1 MSVRLRRSSD
11 GCAPGGGRD
20 AFQGDAMDLS
30 TIGVFAFLDGLSG
43 VQTGQFIRKVERLG
57 YSALWFAESAGR
69 ESFSFASY
77 LLGQTERLVV
87 ATGIAVV
94 FSYEPIATAN
104 AARTLGELFED
115 RFILGLGVSNK
126 RGNARRGVA
135 YDKPYSFMCEYLSKM
150 RAAPYGAPKPK
161 HEPPIVLAGMMPKM
175 LRLAATETRGT
186 HTYFTTTEQIAQVRA
201 ALGPDPWLCAEQ
213 AVMLETDAAKARAA
227 ARRYMQV
234 YLSIDHYVSR
244 LRAVSFVDADFA
256 DGGSDRLVDALIAW
270 GNEEKLRERIAAYY
284 KAGATHVC
292 VMPLSS
298 EGGLVPDERALA
310 ALAPR

>member
-1 MSVRLRRSSD
+1 
-11 GCAPGGGRD
+11 
-20 AFQGDAMDLS
+20 MDLR

-43 VQTGQFIRKVERLG
+43 GQTGQFARKVERLG
-57 YSALWFAESAGR
+57 YSTLWFAESAGR

-77 LLGQTERLVV
+77 LLGQSERLVV

-94 FSYEPIATAN
+94 FSYEPIAAAN

-126 RGNARRGVA
+126 RGNERRGVA
-135 YDKPYSFMCEYLSKM
+135 YEKPYSFMRDYLAKM
-150 RAAPYGAPKPK
+150 KAAPYGAPKPR

-175 LRLAATETRGT
+175 LQLAASATRGT
-186 HTYFTTTEQIAQVRA
+186 HTYFTTPEQVAQVRT
-201 ALGPDPWLCAEQ
+201 ALGPDPWLCAELG
-213 AVMLETDAAKARAA
+213 VMLETDAARARAA

-234 YLSIDHYVSR
+234 YLSIDHYVKR
-244 LRAVSFVDADFA
+244 LRAVGFTDADFA

-270 GNEEKLRERIAAYY
+270 GNEDKVRERVEAYHR
-284 KAGATHVC
+284 AGATHVC
-292 VMPLSS
+292 IMPLSS
-298 EGGLVPDERALA
+298 AGGLVPDGRALE